1 MMNMRN
7 ETIGKNIF
15 GETCTEKYLKLNKE
29 TAVQQYRE
37 MMNDIVS
44 HGGKIE
50 YTLDSSCFTP
60 AEAEEFFKI
69 AECINI
75 MYATMTNSDYGEY
88 LFG

>member
-1 MMNMRN
+1 
-7 ETIGKNIF
+7 
-15 GETCTEKYLKLNKE
+15 
-29 TAVQQYRE
+29 